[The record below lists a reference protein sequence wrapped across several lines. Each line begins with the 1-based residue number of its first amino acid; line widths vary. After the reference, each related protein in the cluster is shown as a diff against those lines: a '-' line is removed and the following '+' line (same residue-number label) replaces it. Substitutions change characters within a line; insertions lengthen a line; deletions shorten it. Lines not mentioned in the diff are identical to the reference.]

1 MDTVIEIKNISKIYN
16 LYNKPSDRLK
26 EALFSRKS
34 RHTEFAALNDVSFNV
49 NKGEILGIIG
59 KNGSGKSTI
68 LKIITNVLTPT
79 SGECIVKG
87 KIAALLELGAGFNME
102 YTGIENIY
110 LNGQMIGFSKEEMD
124 KKLKDIIDFADI
136 GEHIYQPVKT
146 YSSGM
151 FARLA
156 FSVAISVDPDILI
169 VDEAL
174 SVGDVFFQNKCYR
187 RFEEFRERGKTI
199 LFVTHDMGSV
209 IRYCNRCVLLN
220 AGKKVAEGN
229 PQEMVDLYKR
239 IMVGQWNENEE
250 KEVDSS
256 STVKSSNVKKDQ
268 LWKEQISTN
277 PDMEVYGDGRADII
291 DFGIFSDTG
300 DIGNNVYKGDY
311 YSVKMKVR
319 INEDNLNPIFAFKLR
334 DVKGTELTGTNTMLE
349 DIDTSQCKKGDIV
362 TITFRQKQYL
372 QPGQYL
378 VSLGCTAFE
387 GDQFVVY
394 SRNYNC
400 CVLGVV
406 AQKGT
411 IGIFDS
417 ESEVSVS
424 VA

>member
-1 MDTVIEIKNISKIYN
+1 MDSVIEIKNISKIYN

-26 EALFSRKS
+26 EALFARQS

-68 LKIITNVLTPT
+68 LKIITSVLTPT

-110 LNGQMIGFSKEEMD
+110 LNGQMIGFSKDEMD
-124 KKLKDIIDFADI
+124 KKLQDIIDFADI

-187 RFEEFRERGKTI
+187 RFEEFRERDKTI

-220 AGKKVAEGN
+220 AGKKVAEGK

-250 KEVDSS
+250 SS
-256 STVKSSNVKKDQ
+256 EEASSIQSSNVKNDQ
-268 LWKEQISTN
+268 LWKDQISTN
-277 PDMEVYGDGRADII
+277 PDIEVYGDGRADII

-311 YSVKMKVR
+311 YSIKMRVR

-334 DVKGTELTGTNTMLE
+334 DIKGTELTGTNTMLE

-394 SRNYNC
+394 CRNYNC

-424 VA
+424 VE

>member
-1 MDTVIEIKNISKIYN
+1 MDSVIEIKNISKIYN

-68 LKIITNVLTPT
+68 LKIITSVLTPT

-110 LNGQMIGFSKEEMD
+110 LNGQMIGFSKDEMD
-124 KKLKDIIDFADI
+124 KKLQDIIDFADI

-220 AGKKVAEGN
+220 AGKKVAEGK

-250 KEVDSS
+250 NTQDSS
-256 STVKSSNVKKDQ
+256 SIQSSNVKNDQ
-268 LWKEQISTN
+268 LWKDQISTN
-277 PDMEVYGDGRADII
+277 PDVEVYGDGRADII

-334 DVKGTELTGTNTMLE
+334 DIKGTELTGTNTMLE

-394 SRNYNC
+394 CRNYNC

-424 VA
+424 VE

>member
-1 MDTVIEIKNISKIYN
+1 MDSVIEIKNISKIYN

-26 EALFSRKS
+26 EALFARQS

-68 LKIITNVLTPT
+68 LKIITSVLTPT

-124 KKLKDIIDFADI
+124 KKLQDIIDFADI

-220 AGKKVAEGN
+220 AGKKVAEGK

-239 IMVGQWNENEE
+239 IMVGQWNGNEE
-250 KEVDSS
+250 SS
-256 STVKSSNVKKDQ
+256 EEASSIQTSNVKNDQ
-268 LWKEQISTN
+268 LWKDQISTN
-277 PDMEVYGDGRADII
+277 PDIEVYGDGRADII

-334 DVKGTELTGTNTMLE
+334 DIKGTELTGTNTMLE

-394 SRNYNC
+394 CRNYNC

-424 VA
+424 VE